1 MCKGTQ
7 FTTRLMN
14 RGGAVA
20 IGLLILLIGSA
31 GVASS
36 KDWLRAGQRKVS
48 IGNEHPPLYLP
59 SAEYVRLV
67 TLGFNNFSSNIF
79 WFTTINYFG
88 KHYAG
93 DRDYRWLF
101 NMCDLVTEL
110 DANKEFVYEFCGTL
124 LSWEAKDATLSNK
137 ILDKAI
143 KHFPKSWRYYYL
155 RGFNFWYFLENIEAA
170 RHDFEV
176 ASKLDGAPHFI
187 TTITSR
193 LIASSDNV
201 DTAVSFLQDALQR
214 TKDQTAQKALKK
226 KLKQAM
232 LSQNKNR
239 LTALAKEY
247 EKTKGEKLTSL
258 EQLVSAG
265 YLKAVPGDG
274 FGGTFKLESKTGEI
288 VSSSGK
294 KGLEFQGKS
303 ARTGSFKQEFE

>member
-1 MCKGTQ
+1 MCKGTP
-7 FTTRLMN
+7 FTVRLMN
-14 RGGAVA
+14 RCGTVAVA
-20 IGLLILLIGSA
+20 LLVLLIGSA
-31 GVASS
+31 GVTSS
-36 KDWLRAGQRKVS
+36 KESLRSAQRIVS
-48 IGNEHPPLYLP
+48 VGNEHPPLYLP

-67 TLGFNNFSSNIF
+67 TLGFNNFFSNIF

-124 LSWEAKDATLSNK
+124 LSWEAKDATLSNE
-137 ILDKAI
+137 ILNKAI
-143 KHFPKSWRYYYL
+143 KHHPKSWRYYYL

-170 RHDFEV
+170 RHDFET

-193 LIASSDNV
+193 LIASSDDV

-214 TKDQTAQKALKK
+214 TKDPTAQKALKR

-232 LSQNKNR
+232 LSHNKNR
-239 LTALAKEY
+239 LAALAEEY
-247 EKTKGEKLTSL
+247 EKAKGNKLTSL
-258 EQLVSAG
+258 EQLVEAG
-265 YLKAVPGDG
+265 YLKAIPGDG
-274 FGGTFKLESKTGEI
+274 FGGTFKLESATGEI

-303 ARTGSFKQEFE
+303 AKTGAFKHEFD